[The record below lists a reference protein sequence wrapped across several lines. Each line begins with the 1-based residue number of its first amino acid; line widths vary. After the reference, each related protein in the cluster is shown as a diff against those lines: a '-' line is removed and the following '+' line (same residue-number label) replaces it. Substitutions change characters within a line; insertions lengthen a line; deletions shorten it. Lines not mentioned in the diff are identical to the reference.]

1 MVLAGD
7 FYCLSDTENM
17 ISSIFSFFSGS
28 QNDNHRI
35 VPRYGVGNLKTW
47 IQKPGLL
54 GLYESHVELLPID
67 FNQTGMAFHHE
78 HLLIPGQTVVLD
90 LKKDGCK
97 LASIV
102 AIVRYTSQ
110 HADHYRSGVE
120 FNFDAND
127 HMGSMEVKRTL
138 NDIES
143 SLIETPVG

>member
-1 MVLAGD
+1 
-7 FYCLSDTENM
+7 M
-17 ISSIFSFFSGS
+17 ISSIFSFFSS
-28 QNDNHRI
+28 PQQSNQRS

-54 GLYESHVELLPID
+54 GLYESHVELSPID
-67 FNQTGMAFHHE
+67 FNKTGMAFTHD

-110 HADHYRSGVE
+110 HADHFRSGVE
-120 FNFDAND
+120 FNFEAND
-127 HMGSMEVKRTL
+127 HMGSMEVKRAL

-143 SLIETPVG
+143 SLVETAVGQL

>member
-1 MVLAGD
+1 M
-7 FYCLSDTENM
+7 M
-17 ISSIFSFFSGS
+17 SSIFSFFSPS
-28 QNDNHRI
+28 KPDDHRV
-35 VPRYGVGNLKTW
+35 VPRYGVSNLKTW

-97 LASIV
+97 LGSVV

-110 HADHYRSGVE
+110 DADHYRSGVE

-143 SLIETPVG
+143 SLIEGPADRL